1 MTLIQWPAFVL
12 AGTLLAALASPSL
25 RAETTSVN
33 NGSNSA
39 NVTQSGDPSK
49 TDKQVEIR
57 PGYTHIEQHNGGN
70 SATIIQRSK
79 PGLPNPAETEG
90 RKTPNMPTAPD
101 GADGDEERDPALTD
115 SDVYRQVRKGASPQS
130 QQTLDNLMKSLGL
143 QKKM

>member
-1 MTLIQWPAFVL
+1 MKLIQRLAFVL
-12 AGTLLAALASPSL
+12 AGALMAGLASASV

-49 TDKQVEIR
+49 TEKKVETR
-57 PGYTHIEQHNGGN
+57 PGYTSIEQHNGGN
-70 SATIIQRSK
+70 SATIIQRSR
-79 PGLPNPAETEG
+79 PASPDGAETEPG
-90 RKTPNMPTAPD
+90 KTPNAPTDPD
-101 GADGDEERDPALTD
+101 ATDGDDDHSTSMTD
-115 SDVYRQVRKGASPQS
+115 ADVYRQVRKGASPQS

>member
-1 MTLIQWPAFVL
+1 MKRIQWSGFVL
-12 AGTLLAALASPSL
+12 AATLGAALASASL

-39 NVTQSGDPSK
+39 TITQNGDPSK
-49 TDKQVEIR
+49 TEKRVDSR
-57 PGYTHIEQHNGGN
+57 PGYTHIEQHSGGN
-70 SATIIQRSK
+70 SATIIQQSK
-79 PGLPNPAETEG
+79 PGSPNGTESEG
-90 RKTPNMPTAPD
+90 GNTPNVPTAP
-101 GADGDEERDPALTD
+101 GGTASDEERGPALTD

>member
-1 MTLIQWPAFVL
+1 MKLIQRQAV
-12 AGTLLAALASPSL
+12 GLAAVLMAGLASASL

-39 NVTQSGDPSK
+39 TVTQSGDPSK
-49 TDKQVEIR
+49 TEKRIETR
-57 PGYTHIEQHNGGN
+57 PGYTSIEQHSGGN

-79 PGLPNPAETEG
+79 PGAGDPAEAETG
-90 RKTPNMPTAPD
+90 KNPNTQIAPGEPD
-101 GADGDEERDPALTD
+101 GDDDHNTSLTD
-115 SDVYRQVRKGASPQS
+115 ADVYRQVRKGASPQS

>member
-1 MTLIQWPAFVL
+1 MKLIQWPAFVVA
-12 AGTLLAALASPSL
+12 AGIVAALAGASS

-39 NVTQSGDPSK
+39 SISQSGDPAK
-49 TDKQVEIR
+49 TDKRLETR
-57 PGYTHIEQHNGGN
+57 PGYTHLEQRNGGN
-70 SATIIQRSK
+70 SATIIQQSK
-79 PGLPNPAETEG
+79 PGASDGIESEGGNTPNGTTTPDGTEG
-90 RKTPNMPTAPD
+90 D
-101 GADGDEERDPALTD
+101 DERGPALTD

>member
-1 MTLIQWPAFVL
+1 MKRIQWPAFVVAASL
-12 AGTLLAALASPSL
+12 MAALASAPL

-33 NGSNSA
+33 SGSNSA
-39 NVTQSGDPSK
+39 NITQSGDPAK
-49 TDKQVEIR
+49 TDKRVDTR
-57 PGYTHIEQHNGGN
+57 PGYTHIEQRNGGN

-79 PGLPNPAETEG
+79 PGSPDGTDTAGGN
-90 RKTPNMPTAPD
+90 TPNVPTAPD
-101 GADGDEERDPALTD
+101 GTESDDERGPALTD

>member
-1 MTLIQWPAFVL
+1 MKLIQRQAVVL
-12 AGTLLAALASPSL
+12 AAVLMAGLASVSL

-39 NVTQSGDPSK
+39 NITQSGDPSK
-49 TDKQVEIR
+49 TEKQVETR
-57 PGYTHIEQHNGGN
+57 PGYTSIEQRNGGN

-79 PGLPNPAETEG
+79 PGSPGAAESESGKNPNTQ
-90 RKTPNMPTAPD
+90 MPPGGT
-101 GADGDEERDPALTD
+101 DGDDDRNPSLTD
-115 SDVYRQVRKGASPQS
+115 ADVYRQVRKGASPQS